1 MASTIG
7 QPLTRV
13 LLSDQVYARVRAL
26 IISGE
31 LEPGDRLV
39 ESEIARQL
47 KVSQAPVREAVKRL
61 VHEGLAQHAP
71 RRGSFVAKVSPDD
84 ASAARAVRLVI
95 EELAARTVAE
105 RTAAV
110 QPSAEAWDALR
121 EQVEAMREAAA
132 EGNVGRFRDADI
144 SFHRAVC
151 EASGNPF
158 LPKVWAVMEPSL
170 RALRVVSDP
179 LFTGDWAA
187 MAEQHAGLLAALESA
202 GPEAAAAQF
211 AAHARGDIPGH

>member
-13 LLSDQVYARVRAL
+13 LLSDQVYARVRGL

-31 LEPGDRLV
+31 LKPGERLV

-47 KVSQAPVREAVKRL
+47 AVSQAPVREAVKRL
-61 VHEGLAQHAP
+61 VHEGLAHHIP
-71 RRGSFVAKVSPDD
+71 RRGSFVAAVSQDD
-84 ASAARAVRLVI
+84 ADAARAVRVVI
-95 EELAARTVAE
+95 EELAARTVAT
-105 RTAAV
+105 R
-110 QPSAEAWDALR
+110 PSATAMTQLQV
-121 EQVEAMREAAA
+121 QVELMREAAR
-132 EGNVGRFRDADI
+132 GGDVGRFRDADI
-144 SFHRAVC
+144 TFHRIVC

-179 LFTGDWAA
+179 LFTGDWGE
-187 MAEQHAGLLAALESA
+187 MAEQHASLLRALESTDA
-202 GPEAAAAQF
+202 QLAAETF
-211 AAHARGDIPGH
+211 AAHARGEIPVD